1 MHFKQNHF
9 IIWKM
14 WKTNVLFC
22 GDLHTIVLTY
32 GQWYSLSYGYGWV
45 IALGYS
51 NFHKRYLEMV
61 TKKKVC
67 KEKVENN
74 WLEGGWIFIEK
85 YFRG

>member
-1 MHFKQNHF
+1 MKG
-9 IIWKM
+9 KYLR
-14 WKTNVLFC
+14 LFP
-22 GDLHTIVLTY
+22 LT
-32 GQWYSLSYGYGWV
+32 SF
-45 IALGYS
+45 S